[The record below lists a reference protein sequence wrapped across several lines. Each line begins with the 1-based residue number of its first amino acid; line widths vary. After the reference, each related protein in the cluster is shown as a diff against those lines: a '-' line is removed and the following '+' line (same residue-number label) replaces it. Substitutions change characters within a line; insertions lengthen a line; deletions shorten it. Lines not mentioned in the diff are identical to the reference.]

1 MLYFPPFTFTN
12 AKRSTNSISAL
23 ATTRTTTI
31 YTTRTTWI
39 MAISKINTLWRG
51 VLSLPP
57 SRLEI
62 ILIAQWDISQIEQ
75 VQTIWWLLFPYT
87 NLDWQRCLTVQFMGK
102 FPQQIAYCA
111 DLTFSAS
118 LDTKVLMQNKATIH
132 IIYDLLT
139 ISGNMVLIHNLNKWQ
154 KCNSFWC
161 SVTMS
166 NHKW

>member
-1 MLYFPPFTFTN
+1 MPYFPPFTFTN

-39 MAISKINTLWRG
+39 MAISKINTLWRS
-51 VLSLPP
+51 VLQTTKL
-57 SRLEI
+57 
-62 ILIAQWDISQIEQ
+62 AWNNFNCTVDTWQIEQ
-75 VQTIWWLLFPYT
+75 VQIIWWLFPYT
-87 NLDWQRCLTVQFMGK
+87 NLDWQLCLTVQFTGK

-111 DLTFSAS
+111 DLTFSAR
-118 LDTKVLMQNKATIH
+118 LDIKVLKQNKATIQ